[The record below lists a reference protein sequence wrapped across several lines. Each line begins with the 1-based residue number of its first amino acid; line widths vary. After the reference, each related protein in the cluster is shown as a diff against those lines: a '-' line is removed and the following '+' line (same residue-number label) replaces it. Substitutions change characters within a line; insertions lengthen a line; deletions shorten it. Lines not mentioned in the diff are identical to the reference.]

1 MRLKIILFILA
12 TTVIG
17 CFYLQSQQIIELK
30 HRIEILEKESVENT
44 KRFKETNNILKII
57 IKEIQ
62 RTSKFIA

>member
-44 KRFKETNNILKII
+44 KRFKETNSSF
-57 IKEIQ
+57 
-62 RTSKFIA
+62 R

>member
-1 MRLKIILFILA
+1 MRLKIILFILSL
-12 TTVIG
+12 TVIG
-17 CFYLQSQQIIELK
+17 CFYSQSQQIIELK